1 MHAARHRQRLPRAR
15 RRPRHRGR
23 GRQLRARLRG
33 HAAGRPAPRRRAGA
47 AVSAAL
53 PGLSPTGAALGLLA
67 GAGLWLAL
75 LGVPALA
82 RPRLDARL
90 APHLRDQPR
99 GSRLLAPG
107 RTPASAVAR
116 LLGTAPGGLLSPLAR
131 LAVRHS
137 PSSAAVAR
145 RLQQAGSAATLEH
158 HRAEQ
163 VLWGVAGAGAGLLL
177 ALAAVTRGTPLLAAA
192 TLVPLGAAAGV
203 LARDQAL
210 TRAVR
215 RREDRLLA
223 ELPTVAEL
231 LALAVG
237 AGEGAVGALD
247 RVARSCRGELAGEL
261 ATTLADAR
269 SGTPLVQALARLGER
284 TSAEPLARFVAGVAV
299 AVERGSPLAEVLAAQ
314 AADVRQLARR
324 RLVETGGRKE
334 LLMVVTQVRRTP
346 S

>member
-1 MHAARHRQRLPRAR
+1 M
-15 RRPRHRGR
+15 
-23 GRQLRARLRG
+23 
-33 HAAGRPAPRRRAGA
+33 
-47 AVSAAL
+47 SAAWS
-53 PGLSPTGAALGLLA
+53 GLGVVGAGLGLLA
-67 GAGLWLAL
+67 GVGLWLAL
-75 LGVPALA
+75 LGAPTST
-82 RPRLDARL
+82 RPRLEARL
-90 APHLRDQPR
+90 APHLRDSPR

-107 RTPASAVAR
+107 RTPAGALAR
-116 LLGTAPGGLLSPLAR
+116 LLGTAPGGLLAPVAR

-137 PSSAAVAR
+137 PGSAATAR
-145 RLQQAGSAATLEH
+145 RLRQAGSSATLEH

-163 VLWGVAGAGAGLLL
+163 VLWGAVGAGAGLLL
-177 ALAAVTRGTPLLAAA
+177 ALTASARGVPPVAAA
-192 TLVPLGAAAGV
+192 ALVPVAAAAGV

-215 RREDRLLA
+215 RREQRLLA

-247 RVARSCRGELAGEL
+247 RVSRSCRGELAGEL

-269 SGTPLVQALARLGER
+269 SGTPLVVALDRMGDR
-284 TSAEPLARFVAGVAV
+284 TSAEPLARFVAGIAV

-334 LLMVVTQVRRTP
+334 LLMIVPVVFLVLPVTVLFAVFPGLAVLRLSP
-346 S
+346 